1 MVDPQVGVREFGGI
15 ATDSENKQRV
25 SLYLDKKTMQVV
37 DLFIKKNGLHSRN
50 EFFERAAE
58 NLIADEAI
66 KSGGDVMSEK
76 LAKAIEAA
84 AENNAKAISKG
95 LFRYAVQLEMMMR
108 YIAQTHEFTDD
119 ELDEMRREAIN
130 NVRRTRGKIKL
141 DDIAKGW
148 YNEK

>member
-1 MVDPQVGVREFGGI
+1 MLDNLVGVDILGGI
-15 ATDSENKQRV
+15 DTDSENKQRV
-25 SLYLDKKTMQVV
+25 SLYLDKKTIQVV
-37 DLFIKKNGLHSRN
+37 DSYIKKNGLHSRN
-50 EFFERAAE
+50 EFFEKAAE

-76 LAKAIEAA
+76 PAKAIEVVS
-84 AENNAKAISKG
+84 ENNAKAISKG

-148 YNEK
+148 YNEE